1 MKRRSLRCPGLVIYF
16 YPTNQAADRPDCVHE
31 FRSGVKVAGYH
42 VGGFGDA
49 RLPVTLCVG
58 TYNGG
63 KESRRQE
70 DFLSHCDLFFMP
82 GSGWIARRFRL
93 VNIEIGILVVAGV
106 VPFGFQVAN
115 QP

>member
-1 MKRRSLRCPGLVIYF
+1 MLHNHLRNFTSHKLVIDF
-16 YPTNQAADRPDCVHE
+16 YPANQAADCPDCVHE
-31 FRSGVKVAGYH
+31 FRSGVEVTGYH
-42 VGGFGDA
+42 TGGFGDA

-93 VNIEIGILVVAGV
+93 VN
-106 VPFGFQVAN
+106 N
-115 QP
+115 